1 MWLLHL
7 DMPVAIQKQQ
17 VDKALGSEIFQRRAL
32 LILKV
37 GILDHLGEISLGRS
51 LLLKFL
57 VNIHTS
63 ALY

>member
-1 MWLLHL
+1 
-7 DMPVAIQKQQ
+7 MPVAIQKQQ

-37 GILDHLGEISLGRS
+37 GILDHLGEISLRGG

>member
-1 MWLLHL
+1 MT
-7 DMPVAIQKQQ
+7 VAIQKQQ
-17 VDKALGSEIFQRRAL
+17 VNKALGSEIFQRRAL

-37 GILDHLGEISLGRS
+37 GVLDHLGEISLSSRGG

>member
-1 MWLLHL
+1 MA
-7 DMPVAIQKQQ
+7 VAIQKQQ
-17 VDKALGSEIFQRRAL
+17 VNKALGSKIFQRRAL

-37 GILDHLGEISLGRS
+37 GILDHLGEISLSRRGG

>member
-1 MWLLHL
+1 MA
-7 DMPVAIQKQQ
+7 VSIQKQQ

-37 GILDHLGEISLGRS
+37 GILDHLGEISLSSGG